1 MSDDNFVIPG
11 DFIGTSEEFLPGYG
25 TYDEKGSIY
34 ASAVGTVSTNNKDMT
49 VAVIPKIVV
58 PTLIEVG
65 DLVIGRVTDVK
76 DSVVL
81 VDISGIKGKESR
93 GLDIAEQAVV
103 HISNVKDAYVS
114 QLNYEFGFRDIIK
127 AKVIDSTNM
136 RLSTID
142 KDLGVIKS
150 ICSRCRAELKRKE
163 GEKEGL
169 LECPQCRHVESRNL
183 SEDYGAGII

>member
-1 MSDDNFVIPG
+1 MTDDNCVVPG

-34 ASAVGTVSTNNKDMT
+34 ASAVGTVQTNNKDMT
-49 VAVIPKIVV
+49 VTVIPKKVV
-58 PTLIEVG
+58 PTTIEVG
-65 DLVIGRVTDVK
+65 DIVYGRVTDVK

-81 VDISGIKGKESR
+81 VDISGIKGKEPR
-93 GLDIAEQAVV
+93 GLEVAEQAVV

-114 QLNYEFGFRDIIK
+114 QLSYEFGFRDIIK

-142 KDLGVIKS
+142 KNLGVIKS
-150 ICSRCRAELKRKE
+150 ICSRCRGEMRRKE

-169 LECPQCRHVESRNL
+169 LECTRCRRVESRNL
-183 SEDYGAGII
+183 SEDYGMGTI